1 MKSEKV
7 QHEFAAKTLLEA
19 VNKCEKNG
27 VSAEVLVQ
35 TFVSVAVTLLLAHSD
50 EEEVA
55 TLLEGMAGE
64 VRRGEM
70 TRDDRGTVKN

>member
-1 MKSEKV
+1 M
-7 QHEFAAKTLLEA
+7 
-19 VNKCEKNG
+19 
-27 VSAEVLVQ
+27 LVQ

-55 TLLEGMAGE
+55 TLLEGMAAE

-70 TRDDRGTVKN
+70 TLVTHSADMN